1 MSERDRGEEA
11 STATDLDVED
21 DVPTGPSLWE
31 QLLSGAANKP
41 VLGVFVVILL
51 LLAAGFLFA
60 GLFVAAQ
67 FLL

>member
-1 MSERDRGEEA
+1 MSRQDGGEEA
-11 STATDLDVED
+11 SSGTEVSVEE

-31 QLLSGAANKP
+31 QLLSGAAAKP
-41 VLGVFVVILL
+41 VLGVFVVILV

-67 FLL
+67 FFL